1 MILSEGVYEIAEKFM
16 TDPVYV
22 SINFERLDA
31 VAENMNNIKP
41 PTFPFLTDDPDKEHV
56 YKSVLLQLVGGAI
69 NYCYWYGRDDVRP
82 GGASSTFMY
91 ENLQNAFFDYDLSY
105 GSNIFRYCIDAFI
118 QNLTFKRFPLLEER
132 IKHLEE
138 LPPFAEDYV
147 QSILDSDRENLE
159 PHMNNLLAEFPGY
172 ASDIFLKRA
181 SLFFLQLYRQFGWF
195 AEEMKTLHIPA
206 DYQVP
211 KIMNY
216 EGIIKYDTELG
227 YEIDSRRQI
236 PKGSQKECEIRAATV
251 QVAKMIGED
260 TGWNV
265 AEIDAYFWLR
275 RKEAMNPFHL
285 TITTD
290 Y

>member
-16 TDPVYV
+16 TNPVYV
-22 SINFERLDA
+22 SINFERLDI
-31 VAENMNNIKP
+31 VAETMNNIKP
-41 PTFPFLTDDPDKEHV
+41 PTFPFPTVPDKEDV
-56 YKSVLLQLVGGAI
+56 YKDVLLELVGGAI

-91 ENLQNAFFDYDLSY
+91 ENLQNAFFDYNLSY
-105 GSNIFRYCIDAFI
+105 PSNLSSCIDNFI

-132 IKHLEE
+132 IKHLEQ
-138 LPPFAEDYV
+138 LTPFGEDFI
-147 QSILDSDRENLE
+147 QGILDSDRKDLE

-181 SLFFLQLYRQFGWF
+181 SLFFLQLHRRFGWF

-211 KIMNY
+211 KIMNH
-216 EGIIKYDTELG
+216 EGIIEYDTELG
-227 YEIDSRRQI
+227 YEIDTRRPI
-236 PKGSQKECEIRAATV
+236 PKGSQKECEIRAATIH
-251 QVAKMIGED
+251 VAKMLGEN
-260 TGWNV
+260 TSWNV
-265 AEIDAYFWLR
+265 AEIDGYFWLR
-275 RKEAMNPFHL
+275 RKEALNPFHL

>member
-16 TDPVYV
+16 INPIFV
-22 SINFERLDA
+22 SIDFERLDA
-31 VAENMNNIKP
+31 VTEYMRSIKP
-41 PTFPFLTDDPDKEHV
+41 PNFPSIKE
-56 YKSVLLQLVGGAI
+56 KDIFKTILLELVGGSI

-91 ENLQNAFFDYDLSY
+91 ENLQNSFFDYDLSY
-105 GSNIFRYCIDAFI
+105 PTNFSYCIDDFI

-132 IKHLEE
+132 INHLEQ
-138 LPPFAEDYV
+138 LKPFGEDFV
-147 QSILDSDRENLE
+147 QSILDSDKKNLE

-211 KIMNY
+211 NVMNY
-216 EGIIKYDTELG
+216 EGIIKYDTELS
-227 YEIDSRRQI
+227 YEIDTRRLI
-236 PKGSQKECEIRAATV
+236 PKGSQKECEIRAATIH
-251 QVAKMIGED
+251 VAKMLGEN
-260 TGWNV
+260 TGRNV
-265 AEIDAYFWLR
+265 AEIDGYFWLR
-275 RKEAMNPFHL
+275 RKEVLNPFHL

>member
-1 MILSEGVYEIAEKFM
+1 MILSDSVYEIAEKFM
-16 TDPVYV
+16 TDPIYV
-22 SINFERLDA
+22 SIDFERLNA
-31 VAENMNNIKP
+31 VAEDMKRIEP
-41 PTFPFLTDDPDKEHV
+41 PKFPSSFQDKDDVFKG
-56 YKSVLLQLVGGAI
+56 VLLELVGGAV

-82 GGASSTFMY
+82 GGASSTLMY
-91 ENLQNAFFDYDLSY
+91 ENLQNAFFNYDPTDSQ
-105 GSNIFRYCIDAFI
+105 SIIECIKTFI
-118 QNLTFKRFPLLEER
+118 QNLTFARFPLLEER
-132 IKHLEE
+132 INHLHQLLFTSEN
-138 LPPFAEDYV
+138 YV
-147 QSILDSDRENLE
+147 RSILDSDREDIE
-159 PHMNNLLAEFPGY
+159 PHFNNLISRYPGY

-195 AEEMKTLHIPA
+195 KEAMKSLHIPS

-211 KIMNY
+211 KIMRY
-216 EGIIKYDTELG
+216 QGIIEYDTELE
-227 YEIDSRRQI
+227 YEIDTKRLI

-251 QVAKMIGED
+251 KVAKMLGES

-275 RKEAMNPFHL
+275 RKESFNPFHL

>member
-1 MILSEGVYEIAEKFM
+1 MILSNGVYEIAEKFM
-16 TDPVYV
+16 LNPVYV
-22 SINFERLDA
+22 SINFERLDTIA
-31 VAENMNNIKP
+31 ANMQSIRP
-41 PTFPFLTDDPDKEHV
+41 PKFPNPTVPDKEDV
-56 YKSVLLQLVGGAI
+56 YKSVLLELVGGAI

-91 ENLQNAFFDYDLSY
+91 ENLQNAFWDYEPAY
-105 GSNIFRYCIDAFI
+105 QSNFKSCINNFI

-132 IKHLEE
+132 INHLKQLEY
-138 LPPFAEDYV
+138 FAEDYV
-147 QSILDSDRENLE
+147 QIILDSDRKDLE

-181 SLFFLQLYRQFGWF
+181 SLFFLQLYRRFGWF
-195 AEEMKTLHIPA
+195 AEAMKTLHIPA

-211 KIMNY
+211 KLMNH
-216 EGIIKYDTELG
+216 EGIIEYDTELG
-227 YEIDSRRQI
+227 YEIDLRRPI

-251 QVAKMIGED
+251 QVAKMLIEN

-265 AEIDAYFWLR
+265 AEVDGYFWLR
-275 RKEAMNPFHL
+275 RKEVEGPFHL

>member
-1 MILSEGVYEIAEKFM
+1 MILSDGVYEIAEKFI

-22 SINFERLDA
+22 SINFERLDV
-31 VAENMNNIKP
+31 VAKDMKSIDP
-41 PTFPFLTDDPDKEHV
+41 PKFPSIQEKDEFKTVILE
-56 YKSVLLQLVGGAI
+56 LVGGAV

-82 GGASSTFMY
+82 GGASSTLMY
-91 ENLQNAFFDYDLSY
+91 ENLQNAFFDYEPGYPSPM
-105 GSNIFRYCIDAFI
+105 RYCLDNFI

-132 IKHLEE
+132 INHLDQ
-138 LPPFAEDYV
+138 LAPFAEDFV
-147 QSILDSDRENLE
+147 QGICDSDKVDIE

-181 SLFFLQLYRQFGWF
+181 SLFFLQLHRQFGWF
-195 AEEMKTLHIPA
+195 KEAMKTLHIPA

-211 KIMNY
+211 KIMSY
-216 EGIIKYDTELG
+216 QGIIEYDTELG
-227 YEIDSRRQI
+227 YEIASRRLI

-251 QVAKMIGED
+251 KVAKMLGES

-265 AEIDAYFWLR
+265 AEIDGYFWLK
-275 RKEAMNPFHL
+275 RKESFSPFHL

>member
-1 MILSEGVYEIAEKFM
+1 MSLSDSVYEISEKFM

-31 VAENMNNIKP
+31 VAQDMKSIDP
-41 PTFPFLTDDPDKEHV
+41 PKFPSIQEKDEFKTVILE
-56 YKSVLLQLVGGAI
+56 LVGGAV

-82 GGASSTFMY
+82 GGASSTLMY
-91 ENLQNAFFDYDLSY
+91 ENLQNSFFNYSPAY
-105 GSNIFRYCIDAFI
+105 PTNISHCVDNFI
-118 QNLTFKRFPLLEER
+118 QNLTFRRFPLLEER
-132 IKHLEE
+132 IKHLNE
-138 LPPFAEDYV
+138 LTLFGEDYV
-147 QSILDSDRENLE
+147 QGILDSDKEDIE

-195 AEEMKTLHIPA
+195 KEAMKTLHIPA

-211 KIMNY
+211 KIMSY
-216 EGIIKYDTELG
+216 QGIIEYDTELG
-227 YEIDSRRQI
+227 YEIASRRLI

-251 QVAKMIGED
+251 KVAKMLGES

-265 AEIDAYFWLR
+265 AEIDGYFWLK
-275 RKEAMNPFHL
+275 RKESFSPFHL